1 MKEEN
6 IVNGFTQEG
15 LSDFAQMI
23 TNIIHDVCNFADK
36 YNFDRDNIVKC
47 LAERL
52 SIFAEIATINDFNT
66 EEERK

>member
-6 IVNGFTQEG
+6 VVNSFTQEE
-15 LSDFAQMI
+15 LSDFVQMI
-23 TNIIHDVCNFADK
+23 INIAYDVCDFADK
-36 YNFDRDNIVKC
+36 YNFDRDNIFKY

-66 EEERK
+66 KEKRK

>member
-6 IVNGFTQEG
+6 IVNGFTQEE

-47 LAERL
+47 LVERL
-52 SIFAEIATINDFNT
+52 SIFAEIATISDFNT
-66 EEERK
+66 KEKRK